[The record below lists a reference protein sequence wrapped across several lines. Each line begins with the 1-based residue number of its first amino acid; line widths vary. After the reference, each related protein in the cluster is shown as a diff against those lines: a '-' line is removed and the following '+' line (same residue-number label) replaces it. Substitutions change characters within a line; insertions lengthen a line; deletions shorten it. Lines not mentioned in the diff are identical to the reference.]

1 MSIENISEG
10 LGSHQIQK
18 GDLNSKQKT
27 RSKEKEET
35 SSKIRQDRVEISEDA
50 QRLMRQSSADRQLQK
65 VEEESAE
72 SKHREDTNNLLPRIQ
87 TDSSERQETIKK
99 IMESFTKENGEFL
112 SLGPIKVD
120 AEVRWTKIQEVGRR
134 IEAHFYQRKDVVNAI
149 IDKLLNL

>member
-1 MSIENISEG
+1 MSIENISEV
-10 LGSHQIQK
+10 LGSHQIPK

-50 QRLMRQSSADRQLQK
+50 QKLMRQSASDRQLQK

-72 SKHREDTNNLLPRIQ
+72 SKLRENTDNPLPRIQ
-87 TDSSERQETIKK
+87 TDSGERQETIKK
-99 IMESFTKENGEFL
+99 IMESFTKENGDL
-112 SLGPIKVD
+112 TSPGPIEVD
-120 AEVRWTKIQEVGRR
+120 AEVRLTKIQEVGRR
-134 IEAHFYQRKDVVNAI
+134 IEAHFYQKKDVVNAI

>member
-10 LGSHQIQK
+10 LGSHRIQK
-18 GDLNSKQKT
+18 GDPNSKQKT
-27 RSKEKEET
+27 RSEEKEET

-50 QRLMRQSSADRQLQK
+50 QKLMRQSASDRQLKK

-72 SKHREDTNNLLPRIQ
+72 SKHRENTDNPLPRIQ

-99 IMESFTKENGEFL
+99 IMESFTKENGGL
-112 SLGPIKVD
+112 TSLGPIEVD
-120 AEVRWTKIQEVGRR
+120 AEMRWTKIQEVGRR
-134 IEAHFYQRKDVVNAI
+134 IEANFYHRKDVVNAI